1 MCGVVAAYRLR
12 IFMFKGTIYLWTSP
26 SGKRYVGKDGVG
38 HRYYGFTLQR
48 RSYSSVLQAGETI
61 FSKGVRLSRVDK
73 ARVKYPVDLWHC
85 QILEIVRCASMEE
98 LDTRLY
104 ERERFWIAYYDSYKK
119 GYNSTKGGKGADGL
133 FMPFSARRVLSAK
146 AKLRKPYERTEEHKK
161 LMSER
166 LIGHTAKP
174 IVSVSLDG
182 NVVSHYD
189 STREAVRLGACSQ
202 SGVMACRNGLR
213 HVHRGCLWLLKSE
226 YDSMSADE
234 LQAFCAEA
242 CARIEESKRRS
253 SQITAER
260 NRVQKH
266 CRPVVQLSKSGE
278 FIKDWGSAKEAG
290 VSLGISHG
298 TITECCRDKHYTC
311 GGFVWRYADKF
322 YSNI

>member
-12 IFMFKGTIYLWTSP
+12 IFMFKGTIYLWSSP
-26 SGKRYVGKDGVG
+26 SGKQYVGKDGVG
-38 HRYYGFTLQR
+38 MRYYSFTCQC
-48 RSYSSVLQAGETI
+48 RSYSSLLRAGETI

-85 QILEIVRCASMEE
+85 QILEIVRSASMEE
-98 LDTRLY
+98 LDARLY
-104 ERERFWIAYYDSYKK
+104 ERERFWVAYYDSYKK

-133 FMPFSARRVLSAK
+133 YIPPSARRIMSDK
-146 AKLRKPYERTEEHKK
+146 AKKRKPYERTEEHKK

-182 NVVSHYD
+182 KVVSHYD
-189 STREAVRLGACSQ
+189 STSEAIRLGACSR
-202 SGVMACRNGLR
+202 SGFMACRKGLQ
-213 HVHRGCLWLLKSE
+213 HVHRGCLWLFKTE

-234 LQAFCAEA
+234 LQAFCVKVRDRMA
-242 CARIEESKRRS
+242 ESKIMS
-253 SQITAER
+253 SQVIAAR

-290 VSLGISHG
+290 ASLGISHG
-298 TITECCRDKHYTC
+298 AITGCCRDKHYTC

>member
-26 SGKRYVGKDGVG
+26 SGKQYVGKDGVG

-48 RSYSSVLQAGETI
+48 HSYSSVLQAGETI

-98 LDTRLY
+98 LDARLY

-226 YDSMSADE
+226 YDSMSADD
-234 LQAFCAEA
+234 LQDFCAKVRDRMA
-242 CARIEESKRRS
+242 ESKRRS

-278 FIKDWGSAKEAG
+278 FIKEWGSGKEASL
-290 VSLGISHG
+290 SLGIASG
-298 TITECCRDKHYTC
+298 GIMVCCRRKRPTC
-311 GGFVWRYADKF
+311 HGFVWEYADE
-322 YSNI
+322 YYLQ